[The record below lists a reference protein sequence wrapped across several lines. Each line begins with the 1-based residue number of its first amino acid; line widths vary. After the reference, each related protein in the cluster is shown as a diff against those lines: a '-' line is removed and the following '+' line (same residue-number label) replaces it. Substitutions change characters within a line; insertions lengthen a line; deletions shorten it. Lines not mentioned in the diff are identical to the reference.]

1 MRRVAI
7 TGVGIVSSLGLS
19 REDVTASLRAG
30 RSGVESV
37 PTRKE
42 MGFRSSLSGTLKGF
56 TCPEIP
62 KKNLRNMGQGSYL
75 VVHAARQALAE
86 AGLQEGHVKSDG
98 TGITI
103 GNMGNM
109 KDTFDQCLTVQQGKQ
124 KLGGSALQRVMASS
138 VSANLAVL
146 LGTRGQVLEVS
157 TACASGASAI
167 GHSAQLIRYGHQDVM
182 LAGGVEEG
190 TWESACHFDA
200 LRAFSVR
207 EDDPTRASRPFDK
220 QRDGLVP
227 SCGAGIVVLEEYE
240 HARKRGATIHA
251 EIVGFGTNS
260 DGYDMTIPSGTGSV
274 RCMELALKDAGLRPE
289 AVDYV
294 NAHATSTAV
303 GDATE
308 AKSIGA
314 VFGNRPLVSSTKSMT
329 GHELGAAGSN
339 ELIYTLLMMRAGF
352 VAPSINIGEL
362 DEACAGINVVANEA
376 REVPIRV
383 AASNSFG
390 FGGVNAC
397 LILQRADA

>member
-1 MRRVAI
+1 MRRVVI
-7 TGVGIVSSLGLS
+7 TGAGIVSSLGLS
-19 REDVTASLRAG
+19 RDAVASALRAG
-30 RSGVESV
+30 RSGVEAV
-37 PTRKE
+37 PARKE
-42 MGFRSSLSGTLKGF
+42 LGFRSSLTGTLKGF
-56 TCPEIP
+56 ACPEVP

-75 VVHAARQALAE
+75 VVHAAQQAIADARLE
-86 AGLQEGHVKSDG
+86 DEHLRRDTTGL
-98 TGITI
+98 TI

-109 KDTFDQCLTVQQGKQ
+109 KDTYDQCRTVVEGK

-167 GHSAQLIRYGHQDVM
+167 GHSARLIRHGDQEVM

-190 TWESACHFDA
+190 TWEAACHFDA

-207 EDDPTRASRPFDK
+207 ETEPARASRPFDK
-220 QRDGLVP
+220 DRDGLVP

-240 HARKRGATIHA
+240 HARRRGARIYA
-251 EIVGFGTNS
+251 ELVGFGTNS

-274 RCMELALKDAGLRPE
+274 RCMQMALKDAGLRPDD
-289 AVDYV
+289 VDYV
-294 NAHATSTAV
+294 NAHATSTSV

-308 AKSIGA
+308 AQSIA
-314 VFGNRPLVSSTKSMT
+314 TVFGGKTAVSSTKSMT
-329 GHELGAAGSN
+329 GHELGAAGAN
-339 ELIYTLLMMRAGF
+339 ELVYTLLMMERGF
-352 VAPSINIGEL
+352 IAPSINVDDV
-362 DEACAGINVVANEA
+362 DEACRGIDIVANEA
-376 REVPIRV
+376 REREVRV

-397 LILQRADA
+397 LLLRKHDA

>member
-1 MRRVAI
+1 MRRVAV
-7 TGVGIVSSLGLS
+7 TGAGIVSSLGLS

-30 RSGVESV
+30 RSGVEAV
-37 PTRKE
+37 PARKE

-56 TCPEIP
+56 ACPEIP

-75 VVHAARQALAE
+75 VVHAAQQALAE
-86 AGLQEGHVKSDG
+86 AGLEESHVKGDG

-109 KDTFDQCLTVQQGKQ
+109 KDTFDQCSAILQKQ

-146 LGTRGQVLEVS
+146 LGTRGQVMEVS
-157 TACASGASAI
+157 TACASGATAI
-167 GHSAQLIRYGHQDVM
+167 GHAAQLIRYGHQDVM
-182 LAGGVEEG
+182 IAGGVEEG

-207 EDDPTRASRPFDK
+207 ESDPARASRPFDK

-227 SCGAGIVVLEEYE
+227 SCGAGIVVLEDYE
-240 HARKRGATIHA
+240 HARARGARIRA
-251 EIVGFGTNS
+251 EIVGFGANS

-274 RCMELALKDAGLRPE
+274 RCMELALKDAGLRPDE
-289 AVDYV
+289 VDYV

-308 AKSIGA
+308 AQSIA
-314 VFGNRPLVSSTKSMT
+314 TVFGSRPRVSSTKSMT

-339 ELIYTLLMMRAGF
+339 ELIYTLLMMQGGF
-352 VAPSINIGEL
+352 VAPSINIDEL
-362 DEACAGINVVANEA
+362 DEACRGINVVANTA
-376 REVPIRV
+376 REDEIRV

-397 LILQRADA
+397 LIVRSHDA